1 MRAVLD
7 TNVLLSGI
15 AHPASV
21 PGKLIAPWKRLALE
35 GVPSSLILDSCR
47 LSPRCSTWVGTPG
60 RKKGRL
66 RAIRTPPVWLGR
78 GEYRRKG
85 I

>member
-21 PGKLIAPWKRLALE
+21 PGKLIAPRKRSALE
-35 GVPSSLILDSCR
+35 GVLSSYILDSYR
-47 LSPRCSTWVGTPG
+47 LSPRCST
-60 RKKGRL
+60 
-66 RAIRTPPVWLGR
+66 
-78 GEYRRKG
+78 
-85 I
+85 

>member
-35 GVPSSLILDSCR
+35 GVPSSLGDFGNFSYHAYGLDEDV
-47 LSPRCSTWVGTPG
+47 PVG
-60 RKKGRL
+60 
-66 RAIRTPPVWLGR
+66 
-78 GEYRRKG
+78 
-85 I
+85 